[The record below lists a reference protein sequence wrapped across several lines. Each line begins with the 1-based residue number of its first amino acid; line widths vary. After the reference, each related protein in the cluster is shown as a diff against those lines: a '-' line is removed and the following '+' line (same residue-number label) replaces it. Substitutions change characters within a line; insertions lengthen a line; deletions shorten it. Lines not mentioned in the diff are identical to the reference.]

1 MEDTFPFLMKIGI
14 LIFLHINNLKIF
26 NIFIFKTQEK
36 FKWNNN
42 IHKKLLDWKWIH
54 PKLFSFLLKKIE
66 KLSLVEQY
74 QNQEQMYHSLLLEPD
89 CKFAS
94 IGKSKPNRRR
104 KEENCS
110 LSLEY

>member
-1 MEDTFPFLMKIGI
+1 MEDTFPFLMKISI

-89 CKFAS
+89 CK
-94 IGKSKPNRRR
+94 
-104 KEENCS
+104 
-110 LSLEY
+110 LHL

>member
-14 LIFLHINNLKIF
+14 LIFLYINNLKIF

-54 PKLFSFLLKKIE
+54 PKLFF
-66 KLSLVEQY
+66 
-74 QNQEQMYHSLLLEPD
+74 
-89 CKFAS
+89 
-94 IGKSKPNRRR
+94 
-104 KEENCS
+104 
-110 LSLEY
+110 LSLEKDREVVIGGTIPKSGADVSFTVVRARLQICIYR